1 MHPGD
6 FVRLIRDPMR
16 SGIVLGIEEF
26 RGRKTAKVNLTG
38 GVSRFPIEHLE
49 LVPVAQEGAIDLI
62 KRGIVY
68 PPESLRKLISHVKLS
83 GRLIDMFYSM
93 ENTNTKFF
101 AHQFKPVIKMLNSP
115 TDGLLVADEVG
126 LGKTIEAGLVWTEV
140 SARYQAKRMLVIC
153 PKVLCVKWQTELQ
166 EKFGLDARIFK
177 ADELHHALE
186 NTSMQQ
192 RGFVAICAM
201 QSIRPRP
208 AEKRTGTKADKLAD
222 FLENVEELD
231 LRLDMVIIDEAH
243 HLRNP
248 SSQTHAIGP
257 LYAKISAFK
266 MFLSATPINLR
277 NRDLFSLLQ
286 LLDRDTFAD
295 EASLEAIINANAPL
309 MRAKDALFAGQH
321 VNDVYQHVLAAIRT
335 PLLRE
340 TKSLKKML
348 DELKGLNN
356 EQLDGK
362 RAEYIHRLENINLLA
377 NVVNRTRRR
386 DVEELRVIRKV
397 KPVKLEMNPIENEV
411 YQTATESIIRHAD
424 EHGLPVGF
432 LTVTPQRMLASCM
445 PATVSHWRKSTENLG
460 YEDADDF
467 EESSAGPLIQALSKV
482 TGDFPPAKILEES
495 DTKFNGLV
503 KELEDYFQEKPNEK
517 VIVFSTFRPTLEYLK
532 RRLTARSI
540 KCVMMHGMTDDR
552 TAAVDTF
559 KDDESVRVF
568 LSSEVGSEGIDLQF
582 ARCVVNY
589 DLPWN
594 PMRVEQRIGRVDRL
608 GQLSDSI
615 SVINIF
621 HENTID
627 DRIYTKLYD
636 RLKLCETALGGFE
649 EILGDEIQKLT
660 KELFRP
666 ELSSEEQDARIEATR
681 RAIENRKKIEEDLEN
696 EAGSLIAHGD
706 FVLQSILEA
715 RDNHRWIS
723 EKDIVDYL
731 EFSLGKLF
739 QGCAITWDRDN
750 SVVDLNLTPEFQHQ
764 FEQWS
769 EVNNTKASLQRSR
782 LGRFEFQIGKGNP
795 RSKLPKLSQSHP
807 IMRFLAYEI
816 GLSNTTQEE
825 PIGAQI
831 DQNLLKEPVEKGTY
845 IGSVQSWK
853 FGHGADTEK
862 LGYTFLKLGSDDY
875 LEPRASEALVNDI
888 IEHGT
893 FWESAHD
900 RFNDQ
905 DPTGESINEIR
916 DRLLS
921 AFYAE
926 ADQRKIQ
933 LEDRISIQLA
943 TLNKRASDERRK
955 LEKIILNSP
964 KTVRAA
970 NEGRL
975 KKLNERIAL
984 REQKIRQQSVEHTE
998 SADVA
1003 LLLVDVQ

>member
-1 MHPGD
+1 
-6 FVRLIRDPMR
+6 
-16 SGIVLGIEEF
+16 
-26 RGRKTAKVNLTG
+26 
-38 GVSRFPIEHLE
+38 
-49 LVPVAQEGAIDLI
+49 
-62 KRGIVY
+62 
-68 PPESLRKLISHVKLS
+68 
-83 GRLIDMFYSM
+83 
-93 ENTNTKFF
+93 
-101 AHQFKPVIKMLNSP
+101 
-115 TDGLLVADEVG
+115 
-126 LGKTIEAGLVWTEV
+126 
-140 SARYQAKRMLVIC
+140 
-153 PKVLCVKWQTELQ
+153 
-166 EKFGLDARIFK
+166 
-177 ADELHHALE
+177 
-186 NTSMQQ
+186 
-192 RGFVAICAM
+192 
-201 QSIRPRP
+201 
-208 AEKRTGTKADKLAD
+208 
-222 FLENVEELD
+222 
-231 LRLDMVIIDEAH
+231 
-243 HLRNP
+243 
-248 SSQTHAIGP
+248 
-257 LYAKISAFK
+257 
-266 MFLSATPINLR
+266 
-277 NRDLFSLLQ
+277 
-286 LLDRDTFAD
+286 
-295 EASLEAIINANAPL
+295 
-309 MRAKDALFAGQH
+309 
-321 VNDVYQHVLAAIRT
+321 
-335 PLLRE
+335 
-340 TKSLKKML
+340 
-348 DELKGLNN
+348 
-356 EQLDGK
+356 
-362 RAEYIHRLENINLLA
+362 
-377 NVVNRTRRR
+377 
-386 DVEELRVIRKV
+386 
-397 KPVKLEMNPIENEV
+397 
-411 YQTATESIIRHAD
+411 
-424 EHGLPVGF
+424 
-432 LTVTPQRMLASCM
+432 
-445 PATVSHWRKSTENLG
+445 
-460 YEDADDF
+460 
-467 EESSAGPLIQALSKV
+467 
-482 TGDFPPAKILEES
+482 
-495 DTKFNGLV
+495 
-503 KELEDYFQEKPNEK
+503 
-517 VIVFSTFRPTLEYLK
+517 
-532 RRLTARSI
+532 
-540 KCVMMHGMTDDR
+540 
-552 TAAVDTF
+552 
-559 KDDESVRVF
+559 
-568 LSSEVGSEGIDLQF
+568 
-582 ARCVVNY
+582 
-589 DLPWN
+589 
-594 PMRVEQRIGRVDRL
+594 
-608 GQLSDSI
+608 
-615 SVINIF
+615 
-621 HENTID
+621 
-627 DRIYTKLYD
+627 
-636 RLKLCETALGGFE
+636 LKLCETALGGFE

-831 DQNLLKEPVEKGTY
+831 DQNRLKEPVEKGTY

-862 LGYTFLKLGSDDY
+862 LGYTFRKLGSDEY
-875 LEPRASEALVNDI
+875 LEPRASEFLVNDI

-905 DPTGESINEIR
+905 DPTGESINDIR
-916 DRLLS
+916 DRLLF
-921 AFYAE
+921 AFYEE

-1003 LLLVDVQ
+1003 LLLVAVQ